1 MKTVGIPRG
10 LLYYYYDT
18 LWKAF
23 FDCLQVPYIISK
35 KSNLNLL
42 RKGQEKAVDEACLA
56 LKLYLGHIEDIKDQC
71 DYILIPRIFSLEKQE
86 QVCTNFNC
94 LYDLIHTLYPNI
106 QILNYNID
114 VKRHHYEKNAFL
126 KLCKELGFSLLES
139 NRAYQLAKEIEQ
151 NHQKQL
157 AKRGQEKLNST
168 KTKILLVGHPYNIHD
183 ALIGQRII
191 TYLQQQNIEIIYS
204 YEISPELVDIYI
216 QKISPKVHWTPSKT
230 LLAAFA
236 YYKDKVDGTIIISSF
251 PCGPD
256 SLTNEMMLRK
266 RQQAKVLLL
275 TFEDVNSDVAIIT
288 RLESFLDMLKGGIHL

>member
-42 RKGQEKAVDEACLA
+42 KKGQEKAVDEACLA

-126 KLCKELGFSLLES
+126 KLGKELGFSLLES

-191 TYLQQQNIEIIYS
+191 TYLHQQNIEIIYS

-230 LLAAFA
+230 LLASFA

>member
-42 RKGQEKAVDEACLA
+42 KKGQEKAVDEACLA

-126 KLCKELGFSLLES
+126 KLGKELGFSLLES

-275 TFEDVNSDVAIIT
+275 TFEDVNSNVAIIT

>member
-23 FDCLQVPYIISK
+23 FDSLQVPYIISK

-42 RKGQEKAVDEACLA
+42 KKGQEKAVDEACLA

-126 KLCKELGFSLLES
+126 KLGKELGFSLLES

>member
-126 KLCKELGFSLLES
+126 KLGKELGFSLLES

>member
-42 RKGQEKAVDEACLA
+42 KKGQEKAVDEACLA

-126 KLCKELGFSLLES
+126 KLGKELGFSLLES

>member
-23 FDCLQVPYIISK
+23 FDCLQVPYLISK

-126 KLCKELGFSLLES
+126 KLGKELGFSLLES

>member
-23 FDCLQVPYIISK
+23 FDCLQVPYLISK

-42 RKGQEKAVDEACLA
+42 KKGQEKAVDEACLA

-126 KLCKELGFSLLES
+126 KLGKELGFSLLES

>member
-23 FDCLQVPYIISK
+23 FDCLQVPYLISK

-42 RKGQEKAVDEACLA
+42 KKGQEKAVDEACLA

-86 QVCTNFNC
+86 QICTNFNC

-126 KLCKELGFSLLES
+126 KLGKELGFSLLES

>member
-42 RKGQEKAVDEACLA
+42 KKGQEKAVDEACLA

-126 KLCKELGFSLLES
+126 KLGKELGFSLLES

-151 NHQKQL
+151 NYQKQL

>member
-42 RKGQEKAVDEACLA
+42 KKGQEKAVDEACLA
-56 LKLYLGHIEDIKDQC
+56 LKLYLGHIEDIKNQC

-126 KLCKELGFSLLES
+126 KLGKELGFSLLES

>member
-126 KLCKELGFSLLES
+126 KLGKELGFSLLES

-216 QKISPKVHWTPSKT
+216 QKICN
-230 LLAAFA
+230 
-236 YYKDKVDGTIIISSF
+236 IIY
-251 PCGPD
+251 
-256 SLTNEMMLRK
+256 
-266 RQQAKVLLL
+266 
-275 TFEDVNSDVAIIT
+275 
-288 RLESFLDMLKGGIHL
+288 